1 MRESGILMHL
11 SSLPGPYGIGSMGKS
26 AYHFVDFLE
35 KSGQAFWQILP
46 LAPTGYGNSP
56 YQSASSCAGNPYLI
70 DLDTLA
76 EEGLLTKAEIDSFP
90 WGEDPLR
97 VDFGALYE
105 SRFQVLKIA
114 CGRFVPGEDY
124 RKFLEEN
131 RDWLP
136 DYSLFMAIK
145 NHFGGKPWLD
155 WPQELRFRDPEALA
169 EMRRTLEEEIRLQC
183 FMQYEFM
190 KQWQALRAY
199 AAEKKVRIIGD
210 VPIYVPM
217 DSAEV
222 WTEPELFQLDE
233 DLYPVVVAGCPPDA
247 FTADGQLWGNPIYR
261 WQQHAATGYEWWIHR
276 LRAAGKLYDVIR
288 IDHFRAFES
297 YWAVPYGD
305 KTARGGAWVKGPGMD
320 FLRAIRNALPDLDFI
335 AEDLGFI
342 TPEVRQLQVD
352 SGYPGMKVIEF
363 AFDSREESDY
373 LPHRYPVDSVC
384 YTGTHDN
391 VTVKQWFDEAA
402 REDVAFAK
410 AYLGLNSEE
419 GWVWGMIRGGMG
431 SVSRLFV
438 AQMQDYL
445 ELGKAGRMNFPGT
458 LTNDNWTWR
467 AEEGFDA
474 DALADRIYTMTCM
487 YGRCPRRP
495 EPEAE
500 ETEETE
506 A

>member
-70 DLDTLA
+70 DLDTLVQ
-76 EEGLLTKAEIDSFP
+76 EGLLTKAEIDSFP

-124 RKFLEEN
+124 WKFLEEN
-131 RDWLP
+131 QDWLP

-155 WPQELRFRDPEALA
+155 WPQELRFRDPEAL
-169 EMRRTLEEEIRLQC
+169 EKMRRTLEEEIRLQC

-402 REDVAFAK
+402 EEDVAFAK

>member
-1 MRESGILMHL
+1 MDDRNITGGNRHNSCNQSLFNDIMLGRTEMYDASKLSCWPFCRATDVRDGIPL
-11 SSLPGPYGIGSMGKS
+11 SLGNLCIGYPFALNGHIFLTSEA
-26 AYHFVDFLE
+26 AYLCGEFSDSSS
-35 KSGQAFWQILP
+35 K
-46 LAPTGYGNSP
+46 
-56 YQSASSCAGNPYLI
+56 QSI
-70 DLDTLA
+70 
-76 EEGLLTKAEIDSFP
+76 
-90 WGEDPLR
+90 
-97 VDFGALYE
+97 
-105 SRFQVLKIA
+105 Q
-114 CGRFVPGEDY
+114 
-124 RKFLEEN
+124 
-131 RDWLP
+131 
-136 DYSLFMAIK
+136 YSLMEEPNAFLAKKVIK
-145 NHFGGKPWLD
+145 RKNLKYVRQD
-155 WPQELRFRDPEALA
+155 W
-169 EMRRTLEEEIRLQC
+169 EEIRLQC

-199 AAEKKVRIIGD
+199 AAEKNVRIIGD

>member
-90 WGEDPLR
+90 WGADPLR

-124 RKFLEEN
+124 WKFLEEN

-155 WPQELRFRDPEALA
+155 WPQELRFRDPEAL
-169 EMRRTLEEEIRLQC
+169 EKMRRTLEEEIRLQC

-210 VPIYVPM
+210 APIYVPM

-402 REDVAFAK
+402 EEDVAFAK

-445 ELGKAGRMNFPGT
+445 ELGKEGRMNYPGT
-458 LTNDNWTWR
+458 LSSDNWTWR
-467 AEEGFDA
+467 APDGFDSL
-474 DALADRIYTMTCM
+474 ALAEKIQAMTRL
-487 YGRCPRRP
+487 YGRLATCPAKSR
-495 EPEAE
+495 
-500 ETEETE
+500 TGQ
-506 A
+506 